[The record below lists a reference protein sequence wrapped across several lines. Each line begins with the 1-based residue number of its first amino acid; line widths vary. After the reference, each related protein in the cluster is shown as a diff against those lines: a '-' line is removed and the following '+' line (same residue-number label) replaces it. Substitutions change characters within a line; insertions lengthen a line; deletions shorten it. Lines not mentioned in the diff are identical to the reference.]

1 MRRSIARLLAASTVL
16 AGVGAGAA
24 AVAPAASA
32 ATDTSGTVAITLPDS
47 YVAQLAKAG
56 VVEFPVPLSELS
68 ADSSAKT
75 VTVTFTV
82 TGGNADER
90 ADFGSLDLSGTVDV
104 VDANGNTLTLGT
116 LQLNLRAGTI
126 SAVPAGGTTAVPLL
140 DLGGGGTAGPGS
152 TTQTLTEPGL
162 LIDPA
167 GATYVNNALDTTAFT
182 AGQNIGSLAATWT
195 ITTP

>member
-68 ADSSAKT
+68 ADWTAKT

-104 VDANGNTLTLGT
+104 VDADRHQVALSG

-126 SAVPAGGTTAVPLL
+126 SAVSAGSTTAVPLL
-140 DLGGGGTAGPGS
+140 DLAGGGTAGPGS

-162 LIDPA
+162 LVDPT
-167 GATYVNNALDTTAFT
+167 GATYLNSALRTKAFT
-182 AGQNIGSLAATWT
+182 ASQNIGSMSATWT